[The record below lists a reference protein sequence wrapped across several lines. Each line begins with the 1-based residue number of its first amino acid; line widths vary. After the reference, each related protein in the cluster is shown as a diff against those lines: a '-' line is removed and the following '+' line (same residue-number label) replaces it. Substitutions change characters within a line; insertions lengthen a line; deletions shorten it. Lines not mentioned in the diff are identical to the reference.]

1 MLAVGRMLIF
11 LYVIQLSR
19 IYLYNTYNNKPGKAL
34 SKFNMSS
41 RNPKAEYVLWENKS
55 KNISKTISLV
65 KALYHILEFNI
76 NGKCVRLD
84 RKDSQTPHKKKL
96 PKQS

>member
-41 RNPKAEYVLWENKS
+41 RNPKAEYVLWENKFK
-55 KNISKTISLV
+55 KNQQNNLTT
-65 KALYHILEFNI
+65 
-76 NGKCVRLD
+76 R
-84 RKDSQTPHKKKL
+84 
-96 PKQS
+96 QS

>member
-41 RNPKAEYVLWENKS
+41 RNPKAEYVLWENKF
-55 KNISKTISLV
+55 KKISKTISLLV
-65 KALYHILEFNI
+65 KAKYQILEFNI
-76 NGKCVRLD
+76 NAKCVHLD
-84 RKDSQTPHKKKL
+84 HKDFQKPHKKL
-96 PKQS
+96 PK